1 MAWLGYGGSALAVSF
16 SNAAF
21 LRFEK
26 IWNQI
31 QNLKNLNFAGDEQTQ
46 KPREE
51 TQSQARPF
59 GESKQPQTGH
69 KPEKEN

>member
-1 MAWLGYGGSALAVSF
+1 MVGQHWRYHLATQLF
-16 SNAAF
+16 SD
-21 LRFEK
+21 LRKFETKFK
-26 IWNQI
+26 IW
-31 QNLKNLNFAGDEQTQ
+31 KTLNFAGDEQTQ